1 MNHWKRWIGTV
12 AVTAALFGGNAVNA
26 QEKIRIAGNFSV
38 EHSSSVAI
46 EQFKKGAAWMRA
58 GLPDL
63 RIEIEDMIE
72 EGDQVAVRYVC
83 RGTHLAS
90 LLGEAV
96 TSNPVIV
103 TGCTVFR
110 VADGR
115 IAEDWEVLDEAEMM
129 RQIGASPS

>member
-1 MNHWKRWIGTV
+1 MSSTNKGLLGQYLDAYNRDAMDELAAFV
-12 AVTAALFGGNAVNA
+12 AIDYVH
-26 QEKIRIAGNFSV
+26 
-38 EHSSSVAI
+38 HSSGRDLTI

>member
-1 MNHWKRWIGTV
+1 MSSTNKATLGRYLDAYNRDAMDELAEFV
-12 AVTAALFGGNAVNA
+12 AADY
-26 QEKIRIAGNFSV
+26 IH
-38 EHSSSVAI
+38 HSSGRDLTI

-58 GLPDL
+58 GIPDL
-63 RIEIEDMIE
+63 RVEIEDMIE
-72 EGDQVAVRYVC
+72 EGDQVAVRYLC

-90 LLGEAV
+90 LVGEAV
-96 TSNPVIV
+96 TSNPITV

-110 VADGR
+110 FADGR

>member
-1 MNHWKRWIGTV
+1 MSSTNKGLLGRYLDAYNRG
-12 AVTAALFGGNAVNA
+12 AMDELAAL
-26 QEKIRIAGNFSV
+26 
-38 EHSSSVAI
+38 VAIDYVHHASGRDLTI

-96 TSNPVIV
+96 TNDPVTV

-110 VADGR
+110 FADGR

>member
-1 MNHWKRWIGTV
+1 MSSTNKAILGRYLDAYNRAAMDDLAEFV
-12 AVTAALFGGNAVNA
+12 AADY
-26 QEKIRIAGNFSV
+26 IH
-38 EHSSSVAI
+38 HSSGRDLTI

-58 GLPDL
+58 GIPDL

-90 LLGEAV
+90 LVGETV
-96 TSNPVIV
+96 TSNPITV

-110 VADGR
+110 FAEGR
-115 IAEDWEVLDEAEMM
+115 IAEDWEVLDEAEML
-129 RQIGASPS
+129 RQIGAAPS

>member
-1 MNHWKRWIGTV
+1 MSSTNKGLLGRYVDAYNRDAMDELAEIV
-12 AVTAALFGGNAVNA
+12 AADY
-26 QEKIRIAGNFSV
+26 IH
-38 EHSSSVAI
+38 HSSGRDLTI

-58 GLPDL
+58 GIPDL
-63 RIEIEDMIE
+63 RVEIEDMIE
-72 EGDQVAVRYVC
+72 EGDQVAVRYIC

-90 LLGEAV
+90 LVGEAV
-96 TSNPVIV
+96 TSNPITV

-110 VADGR
+110 FADGR

>member
-1 MNHWKRWIGTV
+1 MSSANKSLLGRYLD
-12 AVTAALFGGNAVNA
+12 AYNRDAMDELAALVAIDYVH
-26 QEKIRIAGNFSV
+26 
-38 EHSSSVAI
+38 HSSGHDLTI

-58 GLPDL
+58 GMPDL

-72 EGDQVAVRYVC
+72 EGDRVAVRYVC

-96 TSNPVIV
+96 TTNPVTV

-110 VADGR
+110 IADGR